1 MAFDI
6 ENFPQSES
14 AKRMLSYIT
23 KGFYD
28 NSYVGKWMFEVMGRE
43 YDSIREL
50 VEDLPNQFFPE
61 TATWGLTYHEIKWGL
76 PVMRYLSYEER
87 RKIIYQKRDF
97 KAPMTPYRMEEYL
110 SAITGFK
117 VTVADIHD
125 PGEYG
130 FRPSHPNVFQVTFEG
145 EGRLDVKEAIK
156 LVKEIRQSHTT
167 FNINE
172 VVPILFNLKNIEK
185 FCFNRMM
192 ICCGIH
198 IQSSI
203 VQKMV
208 IGFSVKERN
217 TIETTVRTR
226 RNLWRLNGEVK
237 LDGSRKLNALDKE
250 ESLNG

>member
-28 NSYVGKWMFEVMGRE
+28 KSYVGKWMFEVMGRE
-43 YDSIREL
+43 YDSVREL
-50 VEDLPNQFFPE
+50 IEDLPNQFFPE

-130 FRPSHPNVFQVTFEG
+130 FKPPHPNVFQVTFEG
-145 EGRLDVKEAIK
+145 EGRLDVEEARK

-167 FNINE
+167 CYVNE
-172 VVPILFNLKNIEK
+172 VVKVCVDCRYIEK
-185 FCFNRMM
+185 
-192 ICCGIH
+192 ICAPSLILRIGGYTRT
-198 IQSSI
+198 QTS
-203 VQKMV
+203 QKMEV
-208 IGFSVKERN
+208 NCAVMEKN
-217 TIETTVRTR
+217 TIDTMVTVR

-250 ESLNG
+250 ERLL